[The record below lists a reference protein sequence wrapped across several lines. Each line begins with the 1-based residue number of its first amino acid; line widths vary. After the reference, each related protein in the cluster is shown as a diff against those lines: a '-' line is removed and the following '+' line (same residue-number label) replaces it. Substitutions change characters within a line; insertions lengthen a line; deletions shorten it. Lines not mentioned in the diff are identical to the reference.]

1 MCFSLLSVSC
11 PGSGSLPRIVF
22 LNVAK
27 PWSPGI
33 QTPLATRA
41 RRSSGVLCV
50 DCTFPSFSEVAREHS
65 DLQRMDGQ
73 PLGLKAAW
81 AIPTPSLLFKS
92 NMRSAWQ
99 FYRIFP
105 PSQGSLVFVWDICY
119 TWPLGLQVPF
129 LCNNI
134 LLSFWGITSQSFQT
148 VLARLSAKVL
158 YPFVADV
165 WALSPSSAGQSLCR
179 AYALLWH
186 LSFPGHAFAALSF
199 VRSTMS
205 FQ

>member
-50 DCTFPSFSEVAREHS
+50 DCTFPSFSEVAGEDS

-81 AIPTPSLLFKS
+81 AMLIPSLLFKS
-92 NMRSAWQ
+92 KMRSAVSSVGSVLPDKAPWCLCG
-99 FYRIFP
+99 IFVIHGLWASKF
-105 PSQGSLVFVWDICY
+105 PSSATISYFPFEGS
-119 TWPLGLQVPF
+119 P
-129 LCNNI
+129 
-134 LLSFWGITSQSFQT
+134 
-148 VLARLSAKVL
+148 
-158 YPFVADV
+158 
-165 WALSPSSAGQSLCR
+165 LSPSRLSWQGCR
-179 AYALLWH
+179 PRCST
-186 LSFPGHAFAALSF
+186 LSWLTCGL
-199 VRSTMS
+199 
-205 FQ
+205 